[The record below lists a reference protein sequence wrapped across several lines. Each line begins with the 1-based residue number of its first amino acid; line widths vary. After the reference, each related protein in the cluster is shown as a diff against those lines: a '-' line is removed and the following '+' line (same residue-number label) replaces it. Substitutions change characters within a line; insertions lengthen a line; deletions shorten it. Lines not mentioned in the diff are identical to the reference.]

1 METAMKSILFISTL
15 ASGLA
20 LSAVAWAQSA
30 PPQSYQS
37 QIDGA
42 TNNGYGHGYYR
53 EPVGRY
59 PMYEGR
65 AAAEG
70 GSYVYT
76 PQGEFA
82 PPGAPPVQYAP
93 GGAGGYTT
101 IP

>member
-1 METAMKSILFISTL
+1 MRSILFMSTL

-20 LSAVAWAQSA
+20 LSAVAWADSA

-37 QIDGA
+37 QIEGA
-42 TNNGYGHGYYR
+42 TNHGSPIY
-53 EPVGRY
+53 GRY

-65 AAAEG
+65 AAADER
-70 GSYVYT
+70 SYVYT

-82 PPGAPPVQYAP
+82 PAGAPPVQYAP

>member
-1 METAMKSILFISTL
+1 METAMKNIVFISTL

-30 PPQSYQS
+30 PPQSYES
-37 QIDGA
+37 QIQGA
-42 TNNGYGHGYYR
+42 TNYGYGNNYR
-53 EPVGRY
+53 APVGGYR
-59 PMYEGR
+59 MYEGR
-65 AAAEG
+65 AAADDR
-70 GSYVYT
+70 SYVYT

-82 PPGAPPVQYAP
+82 PAGAPPVQYAP